1 MGALVYIALCLA
13 PAASFRLLVSA
24 LERWSKSAGRER
36 RRAVGPASD
45 DDMCARFARD
55 LHRLAAEHDRLASAE
70 VPGRAT
76 RLRAVEMAYDD
87 TLRIACQALDI
98 DEPPA
103 PWDGVT
109 RVQAEAELVLH
120 GVTW

>member
-1 MGALVYIALCLA
+1 MGALVYIGLCLA
-13 PAASFRLLVSA
+13 PAASFRLLVGA
-24 LERWSKSAGRER
+24 LERWSRASGRER
-36 RRAVGPASD
+36 PSSRPAGAD
-45 DDMCARFARD
+45 EQRARFARD
-55 LHRLAAEHDRLASAE
+55 LRRLAAEHDRLTSAE

-87 TLRIACQALDI
+87 TLRDACRALEI
-98 DEPPA
+98 EEPPA
-103 PWDGVT
+103 PWDGLT